1 MTGFGSVVAGFFRVF
16 EIIQRMNAIARI
28 KISKIKSRET
38 DRFLHKQPAGLTIRN
53 ARVTQYAVPDGAYPS
68 GRKGQ
73 TMKKTIYSGIRNIR
87 VEDVDDIEPGR
98 GEVKVNIKYC
108 GICGSDLHEYLHGP
122 FPESPFGHEACG
134 TIVAIGPGVSDFN
147 TGDRVCTLVPGAYA
161 EAVNCP
167 QERLLKIPNDMDWK
181 RATVLEP
188 LSGAAYA
195 IDRGRVQ
202 PQDTVFI
209 AGAGTVGLMLLMGL
223 KAMGVQKVYMTD
235 VLENRRKKAKELGA
249 SQVWN
254 PVEVKS
260 PSRIKELTQGRGVDV
275 AIEAVG
281 VEATL
286 KDCLAS
292 ARYQGTVIVQGIFTE
307 RAAVHMLGF
316 VSRETTMIGTN
327 SIKPDLAM
335 KWLETGAIKPESI
348 ITDIIPLADIAIRGF
363 DVLAGKS
370 KTAIKIV
377 VEP

>member
-1 MTGFGSVVAGFFRVF
+1 
-16 EIIQRMNAIARI
+16 
-28 KISKIKSRET
+28 
-38 DRFLHKQPAGLTIRN
+38 
-53 ARVTQYAVPDGAYPS
+53 
-68 GRKGQ
+68 
-73 TMKKTIYSGIRNIR
+73 MKKTIYYNIR
-87 VEDVDDIEPGR
+87 DIRVMDVDDVEPGK
-98 GEVKVNIKYC
+98 GEVKVKIKYC

-134 TIVAIGPGVSDFN
+134 TIVAVGPGVEGYK

-167 QERLLKIPNDMDWK
+167 QDRLLKIPDDMDWK

-195 IDRGRVQ
+195 IDRGHVR
-202 PQDTVFI
+202 PEDTVFI

-223 KAMGVQKVYMTD
+223 KAMGVRNVYITD
-235 VLENRRKKAKELGA
+235 VLENRRQKAMELGA
-249 SQVWN
+249 TEVWN
-254 PVEVKS
+254 PAEVKS
-260 PSRIKELTQGRGVDV
+260 PGRIKELTRGRGVDV

-281 VEATL
+281 IEATL

-292 ARYQGTVIVQGIFTE
+292 ARYQGMVIVQGIFTE
-307 RAAVHMLGF
+307 RALVHMLGF
-316 VSRETTMIGTN
+316 VTRETTMIGTN

-335 KWLETGAIKPESI
+335 KWLETGTIQPESI
-348 ITDIIPLADIAIRGF
+348 ITDFIPLTDIASRGF